1 MSGCDEQ
8 VMNAGA
14 ALAPRRV
21 RAAVYV
27 ALVLIALAS
36 IWLIDRRAMQRM
48 HELSAHPSPLG
59 ERPGEGSGPQA
70 H

>member
-1 MSGCDEQ
+1 MSGCVEE
-8 VMNAGA
+8 VKHEGGP
-14 ALAPRRV
+14 LAPRPV

-48 HELSAHPSPLG
+48 HEMSWQSPAVKV
-59 ERPGEGSGPQA
+59 ESR
-70 H
+70 